1 MATDDLGA
9 PVTCNLTRSEDD
21 TDDITVRL
29 RDSAGA
35 LIDTTGFTAV
45 LSVGSGADASPDA
58 TFAGIAAVVPV
69 QPNGLIVIDM
79 DLFSLAIANYK
90 YDIRITDTNPGD
102 TPSRV
107 YFKGSFKVT
116 ARIN

>member
-1 MATDDLGA
+1 MATEIGA
-9 PVTCNLTRSEDD
+9 AIECNLTRSEDD
-21 TDDITVRL
+21 TDDLTVRL
-29 RDSAGA
+29 KDSTGA

-45 LSVGSGADASPDA
+45 LSVGTGKDA
-58 TFAGIAAVVPV
+58 TPAATFSGVPAVTPV
-69 QPNGLIVIDM
+69 QPNGLLVIDM
-79 DLFSLAIANYK
+79 ATFAQAIASYK

>member
-1 MATDDLGA
+1 MAEEIGA
-9 PVTCNLTRSEDD
+9 AVECNLTRSEDD

-29 RDSAGA
+29 SKGTV
-35 LIDTTGFTAV
+35 DTTGFTAE
-45 LSVGSGADASPDA
+45 LSIGAGKDAAPTVTFSGAAPVSPA
-58 TFAGIAAVVPV
+58 

-79 DLFSLAIANYK
+79 NGFALPIGSYK
-90 YDIRITDTNPGD
+90 YDIRITDTNVGD

-116 ARIN
+116 PRIN